1 MCDFPIGSLD
11 MYACIYSRIIIVYQ
25 AVIVYQA
32 PQTIDCF
39 TICCTFTPS
48 VGSFTSPGTPDRRGE
63 WLIMSHLKDTCRQSE
78 VNEKATEGLNV

>member
-1 MCDFPIGSLD
+1 MINPSNIRESVWGTTANS
-11 MYACIYSRIIIVYQ
+11 
-25 AVIVYQA
+25 A
-32 PQTIDCF
+32 PQTIHCF
-39 TICCTFTPS
+39 IICYTFTPS